1 MLLALA
7 ALLTGL
13 FLLVWAAQRLVEG
26 AAALSSRAGLSP
38 LWVGLVVM
46 GFGASSAELAVALGA
61 AWQGHPALAIG
72 SAWGANI
79 VDMSLVLGVTL
90 MVAPLTVRSAV
101 LQRELPLL
109 LAATLLTA
117 LLVWDGVLSRLD
129 AALLL
134 TGFAALLAW
143 SWRQTGRSSDAP
155 TPDPLDKPDA
165 LARETE
171 HALRGLDLSPA
182 HAARRVALALPVLA
196 AGAALLV
203 WGAVAVARDLGV
215 SDLTLGLAVVA
226 LGISLPGLATCVA
239 AARAGEDDLA
249 LGHVLGA
256 GLFNT
261 LAVAGMAGLIEP
273 LDVETAVLWRDLL
286 VMAGLAFGLYM
297 LGRRGDHVPW
307 DHRVGRALV
316 AVYVLHAVML
326 VITSGPG

>member
-1 MLLALA
+1 MLLALP
-7 ALLTGL
+7 ALLAGL

-26 AAALSSRAGLSP
+26 AAALSRQAGASS

-46 GFGASSAELAVALGA
+46 GFGSSSAELAVALGS

-79 VDMSLVLGVTL
+79 VDMSLVLGLTL
-90 MVAPLTVRSAV
+90 VVAPLNLRSTT
-101 LQRELPLL
+101 LLRELPML

-129 AALLL
+129 AALLVA
-134 TGFAALLAW
+134 GFVALLAW
-143 SWRQTGRSSDAP
+143 SWRQTGRQAE
-155 TPDPLDKPDA
+155 PDA

-171 HALRGLDLSPA
+171 HALREQTLGPG
-182 HAARRVALALPVLA
+182 HAVRRLALALLVLA
-196 AGAALLV
+196 GGAALLV
-203 WGAVAVARDLGV
+203 WGAVEVARDLGV

-256 GLFNT
+256 SLFNT
-261 LAVAGMAGLIEP
+261 LAVTGLAGLIEP
-273 LDVETAVLWRDLL
+273 LDVDTAVLWRDLL

-297 LGRRGDHVPW
+297 LGRHGGNEVPW
-307 DHRVGRALV
+307 DRKVGRALV
-316 AVYVLHAVML
+316 AVYLLHATAL

>member
-1 MLLALA
+1 MLLALP
-7 ALLTGL
+7 ALFAGL
-13 FLLVWAAQRLVEG
+13 LLLVWAAQRLVQG
-26 AAALSSRAGLSP
+26 AAALSRQAGLSP

-46 GFGASSAELAVALGA
+46 GFGSSSAELAVALCS

-90 MVAPLTVRSAV
+90 VVAPLTVRSAV
-101 LQRELPLL
+101 LLRQLPML

-117 LLVWDGVLSRLD
+117 VLVWDGVLSRVD

-134 TGFAALLAW
+134 VGFVALLAW
-143 SWRQTGRSSDAP
+143 SWRQRGPQPET
-155 TPDPLDKPDA
+155 DA

-171 HALRGLDLSPA
+171 HALRGQALSA
-182 HAARRVALALPVLA
+182 GHAARRLLLALLVLTG
-196 AGAALLV
+196 GAVLLV

-226 LGISLPGLATCVA
+226 LGISLPGLATCVM
-239 AARAGEDDLA
+239 AARSGEDDLA

-261 LAVAGMAGLIEP
+261 LAVAGLAGLIEP
-273 LDVETAVLWRDLL
+273 LDVETAVLWRDLP
-286 VMAGLAFGLYM
+286 VMAGLAFGLYW
-297 LGRRGDHVPW
+297 LGRRGGTDVPW
-307 DHRVGRALV
+307 DRRVGRALV